1 MKYKVARMA
10 LLAGALATMAACG
23 GGGDGSAGSATGGT
37 SAPTPAPTPT
47 PSAACSLRERQD
59 WAAATLKEWYLFPDT
74 LPASLDPTP
83 YASVDSY
90 IDALT
95 QGARTQGRDRYF
107 TYRTSI
113 AEENAYYESG
123 SSAGLGVR
131 FATDSSQTRLFVI
144 EAFENG
150 AALDAGIDRGAEI
163 LAIGTGSSNLR
174 TVSSLFAAGGSDAV
188 VDALGPDTAGTT
200 RVLRVADATG
210 TRNVTVTKKAFD
222 LMPVS
227 SRYGAR
233 VIEDGGRR
241 VGYVNLRSFIFP
253 AEQPLRDAFAMF
265 KTQGVT
271 DIILDFR
278 YNGGGLLATSE
289 LLGDLLGAN
298 RATTDVMT
306 RLTFRPEKS
315 AENET
320 RYFAPQPESIEPT
333 RIAFIGGGATASA
346 SELLM
351 NAFIPYLD
359 ARAAL
364 IGANTYG
371 KPVGQIAVDR
381 SACDDRLR
389 VVAFATQNS
398 AGNADYYG
406 GLATSMKT
414 TCQAT
419 DDISYPLGDPRE
431 SSVRQALDF
440 IAGRSCTPIG
450 RASAGASV
458 STASTR
464 VAAPAGNARML
475 LSPARPSPAQS
486 EVPGLF

>member
-10 LLAGALATMAACG
+10 LLAGALAMVTACG
-23 GGGDGSAGSATGGT
+23 GGGDSSGGSGGT
-37 SAPTPAPTPT
+37 SAPTPSPTPT
-47 PSAACSLRERQD
+47 PSTACSLGERQD
-59 WAAATLKEWYLFPDT
+59 WAAATLREWYLFPDT
-74 LPASLDPTP
+74 LPASLDPAP
-83 YASVDSY
+83 YANVDDY

-95 QGARTQGRDRYF
+95 QVARSQGRDRYF

-123 SSAGLGVR
+123 TSAGLGVR

-163 LAIGTGSSNLR
+163 VAIGTDSSNLR
-174 TVSSLFAAGGSDAV
+174 TVSSLFAAGGPDAV
-188 VDALGPDTAGTT
+188 VDALGPDTSGTT

-210 TRNVTVTKKAFD
+210 IRNVSVTKKAFD

-253 AEQPLRDAFAMF
+253 AEQPLRNAFAMF
-265 KTQGVT
+265 KAQGVT

-278 YNGGGLLATSE
+278 YNGGGLLSTSE
-289 LLGDLLGAN
+289 LLGDLLGGN

-306 RLTFRPEKS
+306 RHSFRPEKS
-315 AENET
+315 AEDET
-320 RYFAPQPESIEPT
+320 RYFAPQPESLAPT
-333 RIAFIGGGATASA
+333 RIAFIGSGATASA
-346 SELLM
+346 SELVI

-359 ARAAL
+359 SRAAL
-364 IGANTYG
+364 IGANTFG

-381 SACDDRLR
+381 PACDDRLR
-389 VVAFATQNS
+389 VVAFATRNS
-398 AGNADYYG
+398 AGNADYYS
-406 GLATSMKT
+406 GLATSMKA
-414 TCQAT
+414 TCQAV
-419 DDISYPLGDPRE
+419 DDIGYPLGDPRE
-431 SSVRQALDF
+431 ASVRQALDF

-450 RASAGASV
+450 RATAGASL

-464 VAAPAGNARML
+464 VGTPVSTARIL
-475 LSPARPSPAQS
+475 LSPARPSPAQN